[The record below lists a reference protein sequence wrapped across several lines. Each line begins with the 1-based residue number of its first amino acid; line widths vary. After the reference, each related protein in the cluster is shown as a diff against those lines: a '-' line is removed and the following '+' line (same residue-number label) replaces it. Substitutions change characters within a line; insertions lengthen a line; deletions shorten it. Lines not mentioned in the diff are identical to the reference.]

1 MESRRRLRHLCF
13 LHKICSNGL
22 HVYLYK
28 LIPKKSHQY
37 ITTRNVND
45 ITSYQCRTDAFK
57 FSFFPWTITE
67 WNKIDIKIQNSPYSV
82 FTNYLLEEIRPKP
95 SPLFNIHNPSE
106 IKLLTRLRLGLSHLN
121 EYKFNHNFN
130 DCVNP
135 FCTCS
140 LEPASTPHF
149 FLHCHHYNT
158 IRSILFKDLNSV
170 DKNLFK
176 LSDNELTLILLYG
189 STQYSLI
196 NNHILLNSSMK
207 YVENSKCF
215 SGSLFWCSGIFPL
228 NIIKSFH
235 VT

>member
-1 MESRRRLRHLCF
+1 MESRRRLRRLCF
-13 LHKICSNGL
+13 LHKIISNGL
-22 HVYLYK
+22 PAYLYK

-37 ITTRNVND
+37 ITRNVND
-45 ITSYQCRTDAFK
+45 IATYQCRTDAFK

-67 WNKIDIKIQNSPYSV
+67 WNKIDIKIRNSPYSV
-82 FTNYLLEEIRPKP
+82 FRNYLLNEIRPKP
-95 SPLFNIHNPSE
+95 SPLYNIHNPSG

-121 EYKFNHNFN
+121 EHKFNHNFD

-140 LEPASTPHF
+140 LEPESTSHF

-189 STQYSLI
+189 STKYSLM
-196 NNHILLNSSMK
+196 NNRILLNSSIK
-207 YVENSKCF
+207 YIENSKRF
-215 SGSLFWCSGIFPL
+215 SGPLF
-228 NIIKSFH
+228 
-235 VT
+235 